1 MSNITTQTR
10 KESYKKLDN
19 NRKRKL
25 IYECLENGEYT
36 ARELA
41 IKMHNTIDKNG
52 DRLLETEARQ
62 EVAPRLTELEKMGL
76 VKATGKKKCEY
87 TGKTVAIYKKIGGI
101 DYEI

>member
-1 MSNITTQTR
+1 MNNITTQT
-10 KESYKKLDN
+10 KKDSYKKLDSS
-19 NRKRKL
+19 RKRKL
-25 IYECLENGEYT
+25 VYECLEDKEYT

-41 IKMHNTIDKNG
+41 EKMYNTIDKNG

-87 TGKTVAIYKKIGGI
+87 TGKTVAIYEKIGGI